1 MKVTGLSGVTE
12 ISEVN
17 IAYFYV
23 RGDTVRIHYTDN
35 SFYGLICRSIFHAM
49 IAARGI
55 FNQRYQQYATLCGID
70 GVSYYIK
77 SSEISSVT
85 VSENILTITLTGH
98 TITVPCKDN
107 ATALW
112 DKDYVD
118 AVKAN
123 ATFLDTFAGTWLE
136 VGAGKTYATITAAYA
151 AAVGGNAI
159 KVFPGTYTENM
170 YLLHN
175 VPIYFLEG
183 AKSVGGWYRRAEDAA
198 LNHTY
203 RIYGSG
209 QFETNDQSNYTG
221 TDAVSPQATD
231 NATLHWFFST
241 MKGNSYRPFFTRNC
255 LETVRLKGGL
265 YYSFGTQG
273 QSFIDTDACLNLDLD
288 IVRIKDCETATFV
301 AYASQHKNRV
311 KLRNIEFMETNGA
324 PVVDARDTQFLSPT
338 TYGYELVNCYFVN
351 EISYMGANESA
362 IFNDGENDHTYAFVR
377 FYNCIFST
385 SRGKNT
391 EYLINTHSPLTLTM
405 ERYGNLVVDDS
416 SYAHPSILWLGNI
429 TEHVID
435 NLGFFEQNSDSNIN
449 AQIMPLTSKPKKSKF
464 QVGETVWYFI
474 NGQLVSGVVKKTKTI
489 MTNFADTA
497 EGEQNNLYA
506 IGSADAAMIPES
518 QVFRTRNMAIW
529 KMANSSTRLNT
540 ILFNNIDASIDFNP
554 DLSALDLSGFDMSAV
569 PDWTLV
575 RLDGAKLDANTVLPA
590 SVDTLDEMKALIK
603 SYDPV
608 DSIWKNGSA
617 FGE

>member
-23 RGDTVRIHYTDN
+23 RDDTVRIHYTDN
-35 SFYGLICRSIFHAM
+35 SFFGLICKSVFHAM

-55 FNQRYQQYATLCGID
+55 FNVRYQQYATLCGID

-77 SSEISSVT
+77 ASAISSVT
-85 VSENILTITLTGH
+85 VSNNILTITLTGH
-98 TITVPCKDN
+98 TITIPCKDE

-112 DKDYVD
+112 DKDYAD
-118 AVKAN
+118 AVKTN

-159 KVFPGTYTENM
+159 KVFPGTYPENM

-175 VPIYFLEG
+175 VPIYFIEG

-221 TDAVSPQATD
+221 TDAVASQDTD

-241 MKGNSYRPFFTRNC
+241 MKGNSYRPFFTKNC

-265 YYSFGTQG
+265 YYSFGEQG
-273 QSFIDTDACLNLDLD
+273 QSFIDTDASLNLDLD
-288 IVRIKDCETATFV
+288 IVRIRDCETATFV

-311 KLRNIEFMETNGA
+311 KLRNIEFMETNGS
-324 PVVDARDTQFLSPT
+324 PVIDARDNQFAVAT
-338 TYGYELVNCYFVN
+338 TYGYEAVNCYFVN
-351 EISYMGANESA
+351 EVSSMGANEGA
-362 IFNDGENDHTYAFVR
+362 IFNDGENEYTYAFVR
-377 FYNCIFST
+377 FYNCIFSN

-391 EYLINTHSPLTLTM
+391 QYLINSHQPINM
-405 ERYGNLVVDDS
+405 ERYGYMITDDAT
-416 SYAHPSILWLGNI
+416 YAGANVTFIGNAQN
-429 TEHVID
+429 EVKD
-435 NLGFFEQNSDSNIN
+435 ELGFFEQTSDSNIN
-449 AQIMPLTSKPKKSKF
+449 AQIMPLSSKPKKSKF
-464 QVGETVWYFI
+464 QVGETVWYFRS
-474 NGQLVSGVVKKTKTI
+474 GQLVSGVVKKTKTI
-489 MTNFADTA
+489 MTNAADTA
-497 EGEQNNLYA
+497 DGEQNNLYA
-506 IGSADAAMIPES
+506 IGSVDADMIPES

-540 ILFNNIDASIDFNP
+540 ILFNNIDASVDFNP
-554 DLSALDLSGFDMSAV
+554 DLSALDLSGCDMSTGV

-575 RLDGAKLDANTVLPA
+575 RLDGAKLDNTTVLPA
-590 SVDTLDEMKALIK
+590 SVDTKEEMKAVIK

-608 DSIWKNGSA
+608 DSIWKDGSA
-617 FGE
+617 FDE

>member
-1 MKVTGLSGVTE
+1 MKVTGRDGIIEV
-12 ISEVN
+12 SEVN

-35 SFYGLICRSIFHAM
+35 SFYGLICRSVFHAM

-70 GVSYYIK
+70 GISYYIK
-77 SSEISSVT
+77 SSEISSVIVT
-85 VSENILTITLTGH
+85 DNILTITLTGH
-98 TITVPCKDN
+98 TITIPCKDN

-112 DKDYVD
+112 DKDYAD
-118 AVKAN
+118 AVKTN

-209 QFETNDQSNYTG
+209 QFETNDQCNYTG
-221 TDAVSPQATD
+221 TDEVYAQDTD

-241 MKGNSYRPFFTRNC
+241 MKGNNYRPFFTKNS
-255 LETVRLKGGL
+255 LENVRLKGGL

-273 QSFIDTDACLNLDLD
+273 QSFIDTDASLNLDLD
-288 IVRIKDCETATFV
+288 IVRIRDCETATFV

-311 KLRNIEFMETNGA
+311 KLRNIEFLRTTGS
-324 PVVDARDTQFLSPT
+324 PVVDARDAQFASPT
-338 TYGYELVNCYFVN
+338 TYGYELVNCYFIN
-351 EISYMGANESA
+351 EIDIMGANEGA
-362 IFNDGENDHTYAFVR
+362 IFNDGDNPHTYAFVR
-377 FYNCIFST
+377 FYNCIFSN
-385 SRGKNT
+385 SRGKNPK
-391 EYLINTHSPLTLTM
+391 YLINSHSPMTM
-405 ERYGNLVVDDS
+405 ERYGNLVVDVA
-416 SYAHPSILWLGNI
+416 SYVPLSILWLGSV
-429 TEHVID
+429 TEHIID
-435 NLGFFEQNSDSNIN
+435 NLGFFEQTNDSNIN
-449 AQIMPLTSKPKKSKF
+449 AQVMPLTSKPKKSKF

-489 MTNFADTA
+489 MTNVADTA
-497 EGEQNNLYA
+497 DGEQNNLYA
-506 IGSADAAMIPES
+506 IGSADATMIPES
-518 QVFRTRNMAIW
+518 QVFRTRNMALW
-529 KMANSSTRLNT
+529 KMANSNTRLNT
-540 ILFNNIDASIDFNP
+540 ILLNNIDASIDFNP
-554 DLSALDLSGFDMSAV
+554 DLSALDLSGCDMSTGV

-575 RLDGAKLDANTVLPA
+575 RLDGAKLDATTQLPA

-603 SYDPV
+603 SYDPI